1 MKKINVK
8 IIQAKNKYLNFLK
21 SQEIRSE
28 PFRDKAGQFNNFYMP
43 LANMIYNNYK
53 KKTLCVGLTGSQ
65 GSGKSTISYILKI
78 ILKEKFNLN
87 TVNFSIDDFYKTL
100 HERRKMSNKVS
111 PLFLTRGVPGTHDTK
126 LLYKSLKNLKS
137 LKFKKI
143 KIPKFDK
150 SIDDRVPK
158 KKWLYIKKNQI

>member
-53 KKTLCVGLTGSQ
+53 KKTTEGLTGSQ
-65 GSGKSTISYILKI
+65 G
-78 ILKEKFNLN
+78 
-87 TVNFSIDDFYKTL
+87 V
-100 HERRKMSNKVS
+100 
-111 PLFLTRGVPGTHDTK
+111 
-126 LLYKSLKNLKS
+126 
-137 LKFKKI
+137 
-143 KIPKFDK
+143 
-150 SIDDRVPK
+150 
-158 KKWLYIKKNQI
+158 W

>member
-1 MKKINVK
+1 MK
-8 IIQAKNKYLNFLK
+8 
-21 SQEIRSE
+21 E
-28 PFRDKAGQFNNFYMP
+28 
-43 LANMIYNNYK
+43 
-53 KKTLCVGLTGSQ
+53 
-65 GSGKSTISYILKI
+65 
-78 ILKEKFNLN
+78 EKCQ
-87 TVNFSIDDFYKTL
+87 K
-100 HERRKMSNKVS
+100 KVS

-158 KKWLYIKKNQI
+158 KKWLYIKKKPDIVIFEGWCVGVEAQKKKDLSYPLNSLEKKKIRRKFGEQE